1 MRQVNRVIFTLILL
15 LGALAVVGF
24 VLENQH
30 PLTLMLLGW
39 RSPEL
44 PVSLVVVLAL
54 LLGMIIGPVVGAVL
68 KARQRLKMARR
79 HKLTGA

>member
-1 MRQVNRVIFTLILL
+1 MRQVNRVITTLILL

-54 LLGMIIGPVVGAVL
+54 LIGMVVGPFIGGVL
-68 KARQRLKMARR
+68 KARQRLKLARR